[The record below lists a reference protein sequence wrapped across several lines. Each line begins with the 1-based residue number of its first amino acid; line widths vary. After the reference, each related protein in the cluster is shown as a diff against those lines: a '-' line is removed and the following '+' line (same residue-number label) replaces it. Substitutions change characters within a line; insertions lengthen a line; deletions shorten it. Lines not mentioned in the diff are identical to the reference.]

1 MSITLTLTFKTE
13 SLRCVVQVSQ
23 AAAAVFYSSGCRGNI
38 LLSVPSQIKM
48 PVVCFQ
54 ANTEA
59 LGAVHPV
66 RESAPGESGGSGPAG
81 QAAALRPPAEA
92 DGS

>member
-1 MSITLTLTFKTE
+1 ML
-13 SLRCVVQVSQ
+13 
-23 AAAAVFYSSGCRGNI
+23 
-38 LLSVPSQIKM
+38 
-48 PVVCFQ
+48 VVCVQ

-66 RESAPGESGGSGPAG
+66 REPALGESGSSGPAG

-92 DGS
+92 DGR